1 MAGILEH
8 IQGMTAIFNP
18 LVNSY
23 KRLVPGFEAP
33 SDVTWSRKRREALI
47 HVRKRMGGG
56 VNLELRSPDSAS
68 NPYLVFALCLAAG
81 LDGIEK
87 NLKAPAEMT
96 ESIRKMSLEEK
107 REKGIQALPEN
118 LSEALNYMEQDV
130 LLQEVLGEKFTSAYT
145 KAKRK
150 EWKSYLAQV
159 SEWELNRYLYLV

>member
-1 MAGILEH
+1 M
-8 IQGMTAIFNP
+8 
-18 LVNSY
+18 
-23 KRLVPGFEAP
+23 
-33 SDVTWSRKRREALI
+33 I

-96 ESIRKMSLEEK
+96 ESIRKMSMEEK